1 MPAPPPAFDFDF
13 AALPARFGGHLV
25 QAPAAPAAVRH
36 LLLDSRRAASAGPG
50 SLFVA
55 LRGPQH
61 DAHRYLPEVY
71 AQGGRLLL
79 VQADQPL
86 PGGPAAYPE
95 AGIWAVPDPLAT
107 LQALAAA
114 HRAAFAG
121 PVLAITGSNGKTIVK
136 EWLAQLLAP
145 DESICRSPRSYN
157 SQVGV
162 PLSVWELSPERH
174 TLGIFEAGISE
185 MGEMARLAAVIR
197 PTEGIFTTLGSAHD
211 AGFASA
217 KAKLHEK
224 LRLFQEP
231 GFERLYYCC
240 DQPPVHAAVQALA
253 LPALGWTEHDHPAA
267 AIRFQVTEEAHGP
280 AATIETHYQAQ
291 RHLFTAALP
300 DAPTRQNLLH
310 CLAVLLVRQV
320 EPAEIQR
327 RLARLHPVA
336 MRLEMKQG
344 RHNSYL
350 LDDTY
355 NNDLAGLALAL
366 DALRRQSRP
375 GPRTVILSDVLES
388 GLPAAVLYAR
398 VAQLLQAHGVTR
410 LVAIGSYELGV
421 MSYELGVGS
430 YGLGVDTLKTEPM
443 GLAQQQ
449 AATAALPVAAAPNAQ
464 RPTPKT
470 KNQKPNTEHQK
481 PNTEHQK
488 PTPQPTLPELIT
500 HNSKLITQYYPS
512 TEAFL
517 AVLNPLDFA
526 QQTILVKGA
535 RRFGFERIVAAL
547 QAQQHGTVLEVNLDA
562 LAHNLN
568 HYRQLLRPGTRLMV
582 MVKAFAY
589 GAGAYEVASLLEF
602 QRADYLAV
610 AYTDEGVAL
619 REAGISLPIMVM
631 NPAPD
636 SFGLLRR
643 YRLEPEI
650 YSFELLDAY
659 LAATADGPLPPL
671 HLKLDTGM
679 RRLGFDEADGPALAA
694 QLRQHRAALPVAAL
708 LTHLAAADDPA
719 HDDFTRTQL
728 AAFDRLSALLAPAIG
743 RPVLR
748 HALNSAGI
756 TRFPEAQLDM
766 VRLGI
771 GLHGV
776 DAAAP
781 TPVAGQ
787 PAPAGALRL
796 VSTLRTSV
804 SQVKTLP
811 AGSTVGYG
819 RRGLAAPTERRIAT
833 LAIGYADG
841 YDRRFG
847 HGVGAV
853 LLPGGLAP
861 VVGAVCMDMVMVD
874 VTHLP
879 AVQAGDVAE
888 VFGPG
893 RPLPALAASIGTI
906 AYELLTRVSERVKRV
921 FVSE

>member
-1 MPAPPPAFDFDF
+1 MPALLPAFDFDF
-13 AALPARFGGHLV
+13 AALPARFGGELRQV
-25 QAPAAPAAVRH
+25 PATPAAVRH

-71 AQGGRLLL
+71 AQGVRLLL
-79 VQADQPL
+79 VQAGQAL
-86 PGGPAAYPE
+86 PGGLAAYPE

-107 LQALAAA
+107 LQTLAAA
-114 HRAAFAG
+114 HRAAFRG

-185 MGEMARLAAVIR
+185 VGEMGRLAAVIR
-197 PTEGIFTTLGSAHD
+197 PTEGIFTMLGSAHD
-211 AGFASA
+211 AGFASPA
-217 KAKLHEK
+217 EKLREK

-240 DQPPVHAAVQALA
+240 DQPLVAETVAALA
-253 LPALGWTEHDHPAA
+253 LPALGWTEADDPAA
-267 AIRFQVTEEAHGP
+267 AIQFQVLEEAHGP
-280 AATIETHYQAQ
+280 TATIEAHYQQQ
-291 RHLFTAALP
+291 RHLFTAAP
-300 DAPTRQNLLH
+300 SDAPTRQNLLH

-355 NNDLAGLALAL
+355 NNDLAGLELAL
-366 DALRRQSRP
+366 GSLRRQSRP

-388 GLPAAVLYAR
+388 GLPAPVLYAR
-398 VAQLLQAHGVTR
+398 VAQLLHAHGVTR
-410 LVAIGSYELGV
+410 LVAIG
-421 MSYELGVGS
+421 
-430 YGLGVDTLKTEPM
+430 
-443 GLAQQQ
+443 
-449 AATAALPVAAAPNAQ
+449 AALNAALNEEL
-464 RPTPKT
+464 RM
-470 KNQKPNTEHQK
+470 KNE
-481 PNTEHQK
+481 
-488 PTPQPTLPELIT
+488 ELLLAEAEKADEV
-500 HNSKLITQYYPS
+500 NSSFFILHSSLKISFYPS

-517 AVLNPLDFA
+517 TQLNPLDFA

-589 GAGAYEVASLLEF
+589 GAGSYEVASLLEF

-650 YSFELLDAY
+650 YSFDLLEAY
-659 LAATADGPLPPL
+659 LAAAADGPLPPV

-694 QLRQHRAALPVAAL
+694 RLRQHRAALPVTAL

-719 HDDFTRTQL
+719 HDDFTRAQL

-781 TPVAGQ
+781 APVAGQ
-787 PAPAGALRL
+787 PAPAGALRP

-819 RRGLAAPTERRIAT
+819 RRGQAAPAERRIAT

-853 LLPGGLAP
+853 RLHGTLAP

-906 AYELLTRVSERVKRV
+906 AYELLTNVSERVKRV